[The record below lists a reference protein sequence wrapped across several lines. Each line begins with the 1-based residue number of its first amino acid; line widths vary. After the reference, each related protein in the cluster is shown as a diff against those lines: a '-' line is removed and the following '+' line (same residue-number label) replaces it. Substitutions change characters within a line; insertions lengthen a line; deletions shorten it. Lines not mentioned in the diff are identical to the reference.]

1 MKITNKKYNAVITR
15 TWLSYP
21 TIFLF
26 TMTTLWINKYLLLI
40 GHTSHNWSNVVDIYA
55 LIFGWSETTVPI
67 G

>member
-1 MKITNKKYNAVITR
+1 
-15 TWLSYP
+15 
-21 TIFLF
+21 
-26 TMTTLWINKYLLLI
+26 MTTLWINKYRLLI